1 MSRRSTRPIRLAI
14 TTGTLAA
21 ALALA
26 GVASAADSEVAI
38 ASFAFSPATITVTA
52 GDTVTWVNGDEV
64 AHTATGSGWDSGV
77 IAGGASGSVTFASA
91 ATFAY
96 ACAIHPAM
104 LGTVVVKER
113 PVPPHGDGF
122 ITAPPTFAEAAT
134 APATSRPGNGALP
147 AVLALAAL
155 AGLGLGLRRRA
166 RTGAPRDES

>member
-1 MSRRSTRPIRLAI
+1 MPTRSIRPIRLAI

-21 ALALA
+21 ALSLA
-26 GVASAADSEVAI
+26 GVASVADSEVAI

-52 GDTVTWVNGDEV
+52 GDTVTWINGDEV
-64 AHTATGSGWDSGV
+64 AHTATGSGWDSGT
-77 IAGGASGSVTFASA
+77 IAAGASGSVTFATA

-96 ACAIHPAM
+96 ECAIHPAM

-113 PVPPHGDGF
+113 PGVPPHGDGV
-122 ITAPPTFAEAAT
+122 ITAPPTYAEAST
-134 APATSRPGNGALP
+134 APATSRPGSGALP

-166 RTGAPRDES
+166 RAGTPRS